1 MAKHKFGTAINC
13 MDGRVQSPVTK
24 WLKEG
29 YSLDFVDMITEPG
42 PDRVVSEGSPDKI
55 EALKGKVGISVNAHG
70 SNVIVIAGHHDCA
83 ANPVSREEHVN
94 QIRRSVQTITSW
106 NLPVRVI
113 GAWVNDRWEVEVIEP

>member
-13 MDGRVQSPVTK
+13 IDGRVQSPVTK
-24 WLKEG
+24 WLKEN

-42 PDRVVSEGSPDKI
+42 PDRVVSEGNPDKL
-55 EALKGKVGISVNAHG
+55 EALKRKAGISVNAHG

-83 ANPVSREEHVN
+83 GNPVSQEEHVN
-94 QIRRSVQTITSW
+94 QIRKSVQTVKSW

-113 GAWVNDRWEVEVIEP
+113 GAWVNDRWEVEVIES